1 MLEDIL
7 SQGFQE
13 LSIPFTDQTLSAFR
27 RYYTIL
33 EEKNQ
38 QMNLTAITS
47 EDDAARL
54 HFLDCSAV
62 LPYLPTG
69 NCRILD
75 IGSGAGFPGLVLKL
89 LRPELSLTLLDSQ
102 QKRVHFLE
110 YVCDALGLSD
120 VTCIAVRA
128 EEAPGEMREQFDAV
142 TSRAVSRLN
151 ILAELSMPFAAVGGR
166 FLAMKASAAAEELTE
181 AARALNILGG
191 SEGKLLPCTVP
202 GLDAERYL
210 VSVEKLRPTPAK
222 YPRRYAL
229 IKKKPL

>member
-62 LPYLPTG
+62 LPYLPTR

-110 YVCDALGLSD
+110 DVCDALGLSD

-166 FLAMKASAAAEELTE
+166 
-181 AARALNILGG
+181 
-191 SEGKLLPCTVP
+191 
-202 GLDAERYL
+202 
-210 VSVEKLRPTPAK
+210 
-222 YPRRYAL
+222 
-229 IKKKPL
+229 